1 MADQETARCLD
12 QVTTRIASAKRMIE
26 NNWDRYINAPYDL
39 ARLHLARADQ
49 LLEEARQLAST
60 DMEGC
65 RSKATTASTEAWEGY
80 LLSLPSRVAEAR
92 GVWYRPVEK
101 NREEVGRTLDRMQAA
116 GFNELYLETWLWG
129 YTIYPSHTAM
139 VKGIEAQHP
148 AFRGYDPLEAFVME
162 GELRG
167 IAVHAWLDGFMVG
180 VDTTGGPV
188 LRAYPEWSALSQRQ
202 AHSQKPLPQQG
213 TGYFWLDLTNPSVR
227 KYLLNIVI
235 EIVST
240 YRVAG
245 INLDFMRFPHTD
257 GDWQDTYC
265 FSLYAR
271 EAFQREHSWD
281 PLEISSEQREL
292 WTIWTKWLEQQED
305 EFVSHLY
312 KEMKRISPNLIVSAA
327 PEPGAESTKI
337 GNWSQHVDVVI
348 PQAYYAKASE
358 VRPSVLLHKKE
369 LIPGNLVYSGIYP
382 MYAQLGAQET
392 IEQVLAAQDI
402 DMGTVI
408 FAFGQA
414 TDETIRALRLGPWR
428 NAAISTGMYPLRAIQ
443 ALLEAV
449 KTDMKHLYLP
459 RLAVHE
465 QTALA
470 NIERLDVFLD
480 ALQRHQGEELSIVFD
495 QKIAEFKSFL
505 LQHQVDG
512 MIHPVL
518 VEQLTNT
525 LTDVQELLHYAQM
538 KQVK

>member
-1 MADQETARCLD
+1 MTDQDTARCLE
-12 QVTTRIASAKRMIE
+12 QVETRIASAKRLLE
-26 NNWDRYINAPYDL
+26 NNWERYINVPYDL
-39 ARLHLARADQ
+39 ARHHLATADQ
-49 LLEEARQLAST
+49 LLEEARTLAST
-60 DMEGC
+60 DAERC
-65 RSKATTASTEAWEGY
+65 LSQASLASTEAWEGY
-80 LLSLPSRVAEAR
+80 LHSLPSRVAEAR

-101 NREEVGRTLDRMQAA
+101 SREEVGRTLDRVQAA

-139 VKGIEAQHP
+139 INGIEAQHP
-148 AFRGYDPLEAFVME
+148 AFQGYDPLEAFVQE
-162 GELRG
+162 GESRG

-180 VDTTGGPV
+180 VDPKGGPV
-188 LRAYPEWSALSQRQ
+188 LRAYPEWSALSHRQ

-213 TGYFWLDLTNPSVR
+213 TGYFWLDLINPAVR
-227 KYLLNIVI
+227 MYFLDFVK

-240 YRVAG
+240 YNVAG
-245 INLDFMRFPHTD
+245 INLDFMRFPHTEE
-257 GDWQDTYC
+257 DWQDTYC
-265 FSLYAR
+265 YSLYAR
-271 EAFQREHSWD
+271 EAFQREHGWD

-305 EFVSHLY
+305 EFVSQLY
-312 KEMKRISPNLIVSAA
+312 KELKQISPNLIVSAA

-348 PQAYYAKASE
+348 PQAYYATASE
-358 VRPSVLLHKKE
+358 VRPSVHLHKKE
-369 LIPGNLVYSGIYP
+369 LMPGNLVYSGIYP

-402 DMGTVI
+402 DKGTVI

-428 NAAISTGMYPLRAIQ
+428 NAANSTGMYPLRAIQ

-449 KTDMKHLYLP
+449 KTDMEHIYLP

-470 NIERLDVFLD
+470 ITAMLDVFLD
-480 ALQRHQGEELSIVFD
+480 ALQSEAGEELAVVFD
-495 QKIAEFKSFL
+495 QKIAEFKPFL
-505 LQHQVDG
+505 LQHQVDEK
-512 MIHPVL
+512 IHPIV
-518 VEQLTNT
+518 VEHVRNT
-525 LTDVQELLHYAQM
+525 LTDIQELLQYAQS

>member
-1 MADQETARCLD
+1 MADQETARCLE
-12 QVTTRIASAKRMIE
+12 QVATRIVSAKRIIE
-26 NNWDRYINAPYDL
+26 KNWELYINAPFDL
-39 ARLHLARADQ
+39 ARQHLARADQ
-49 LLEEARQLAST
+49 LLEEALELAST
-60 DMEGC
+60 DTEGC
-65 RSKATTASTEAWEGY
+65 LSKATLASTEAWEGY

-101 NREEVGRTLDRMQAA
+101 SREEVGRTLDRVQAA

-139 VKGIEAQHP
+139 IQGIEAQHP
-148 AFRGYDPLEAFVME
+148 AFRGYDPLEAFVQE
-162 GELRG
+162 GESRG

-188 LRAYPEWSALSQRQ
+188 LRAYPEWTALSHRQ
-202 AHSQKPLPQQG
+202 AHSQKPVPQQG

-227 KYLLNIVI
+227 KYLMDIAK

-240 YRVAG
+240 YTVAG
-245 INLDFMRFPHTD
+245 INLDFMRFPHTEE
-257 GDWQDTYC
+257 DWQDNYC

-271 EAFQREHSWD
+271 EAFQREHGWD
-281 PLEISSEQREL
+281 PLEISSEQKEL
-292 WTIWTKWLEQQED
+292 WTIWSKWLEQLED
-305 EFVSHLY
+305 DFVSQLY

-327 PEPGAESTKI
+327 PEPGAESNKI
-337 GNWSQHVDVVI
+337 GNWSQHVDIVI
-348 PQAYYAKASE
+348 PQAYHATASE
-358 VRPSVLLHKKE
+358 VRPSVHLHKIE
-369 LIPGNLVYSGIYP
+369 LMPGNLVYTGIYP

-402 DMGTVI
+402 DMGTVV

-428 NAAISTGMYPLRAIQ
+428 NAAISTGMFPLRAIQ

-449 KTDMKHLYLP
+449 KTAVEQVYLP

-465 QTALA
+465 HTAVA
-470 NIERLDVFLD
+470 IIERLDAFLD
-480 ALQRHQGEELSIVFD
+480 VLQRDEVYLTLDE
-495 QKIAEFKSFL
+495 KIAEFKQFL
-505 LQHQVDG
+505 LQHQVDEK
-512 MIHPVL
+512 IYPAV

-525 LTDVQELLHYAQM
+525 LTVVLELLHYAQI